1 MGKVGFQGF
10 NNKDFQLSIL
20 DSERWKAV
28 SEALRSGFLEIVCY
42 DVPEDKDASTV
53 VDVVRTGITQRN
65 PLKIISARGHEV
77 TFRQL
82 LNNNYMNCFK
92 DVIKTSLGDIV
103 LKTDVNGN
111 FKETNVNGLV
121 VCGIKPSAVIK
132 TGAKPFYFNLL
143 KGGKVIYTATVTPSA
158 TLDTKAEI
166 VRELVTALEG
176 LDTTNGWIEVI
187 QCNSSGAAE
196 PVTGEYFSFSVE
208 NAGEGRFDSYE
219 CSENISVGCL
229 VPVKNSSGIIDS
241 SFVNDKTPYVAILKN
256 NDSSE
261 VLDIVTIVGV
271 PASNVLQLVGNL
283 NSTFVKYATND
294 LKIQMIS
301 WIDFDAKENHI
312 VDYMIRKSAQYLPT
326 EQNEQKA
333 GGASVISAVNAIGS
347 GKIELPLKE
356 QPMIEVMMRADSYEY
371 VKPMDDDFI
380 DATAQWK
387 EATREGSIRMPRAT
401 FPYQHGGDTPPE
413 WTITWT
419 ADVPATTPTTTKDDY
434 FGVYI
439 NGEEFKVKVAT
450 PGTTTISAVVTLLK
464 TLIDSDARYTA
475 TNVNN
480 VLSIEAVDV
489 SNDLH
494 CEGFVLET
502 TAVTT
507 ATPVNSLYTQ
517 EPESKE
523 YDEESKFVSFDKF
536 LIGDA
541 YCNMYDFCE
550 VSKAT
555 FDIQRT
561 ITDIASV
568 CGEQGRKGLDNSEYT
583 IYLTLDVTDIQ
594 AVKVH
599 DKWDKFINNKDF
611 MLFAADTKSGV
622 TFFFPKCRIEEH
634 VNAAQETLQGH
645 QYKVNVNY
653 DPNRKFAFAL
663 QQILLQTT
671 P

>member
-1 MGKVGFQGF
+1 MGKVGFTGF

-20 DSERWKAV
+20 DSERWKKIN
-28 SEALRSGFLEIVCY
+28 EAFRNNFLEVVCY
-42 DVPEDKDASTV
+42 DVPEDKDASTT
-53 VDVVRTGITQRN
+53 VDVTRVGITQRN
-65 PLKIISARGHEV
+65 PLKVISARGHEI

-92 DVIKTSLGDIV
+92 DVIKTSLGEII
-103 LKTDVNGN
+103 LKTDSNGN
-111 FKETNVNGLV
+111 YKETGIATNVI
-121 VCGIKPSAVIK
+121 CGIKPSAVIK
-132 TGAKPFYFNLL
+132 TGAKPFYFNLM
-143 KGGKVIYTATVTPSA
+143 KNGKNIYSVSVAPSSSI
-158 TLDTKAEI
+158 DTKAEVVSEI
-166 VRELVTALEG
+166 VTALET
-176 LDTTNGWIEVI
+176 LDTTNGWIDVV
-187 QCNSSGAAE
+187 QPT
-196 PVTGEYFSFSVE
+196 PVTGEYFTLE
-208 NAGEGRFDSYE
+208 ITAAGEGRFDSYE
-219 CSENISVGCL
+219 CSENISVGCTL
-229 VPVKNSSGIIDS
+229 PVDS
-241 SFVNDKTPYVAILKN
+241 SSAILDSEFVNDKTPYVAILKN
-256 NDSSE
+256 AASNE
-261 VLDIVTIVGV
+261 VLDILVIVGKISETLIQV
-271 PASNVLQLVGNL
+271 VGNL
-283 NSTFVKYATND
+283 NSSFVKYETD
-294 LKIQMIS
+294 SLIIQMIA
-301 WIDFDAKENHI
+301 WVDFDSKINHI
-312 VDYMIRKSAQYLPT
+312 VDYMIKKSAKYLPT
-326 EQNEQKA
+326 EQNEYKA

-356 QPMIEVMMRADSYEY
+356 QPMIEVMLRADSYEY
-371 VKPMDDDFI
+371 IKPMDDDFI
-380 DATAQWK
+380 DASVNWK

-401 FPYQHGGDTPPE
+401 FPDEHAGNASPE
-413 WTITWT
+413 WTVTWT
-419 ADVPATTPTTTKDDY
+419 AATPPNTTTKDDY

-439 NGEEFKVKVAT
+439 NGEEFKVKVAAPGAT
-450 PGTTTISAVVTLLK
+450 PVATVVTALA
-464 TLIDSDARYTA
+464 TLINADARYSAVGTS
-475 TNVNN
+475 NI
-480 VLSIEAVDV
+480 LSIEAVDV
-489 SNDLH
+489 ANELH

-502 TAVTT
+502 TALTV

-517 EPESKE
+517 EPESVE

-634 VNAAQETLQGH
+634 TNAAQETLQGH

-671 P
+671 I